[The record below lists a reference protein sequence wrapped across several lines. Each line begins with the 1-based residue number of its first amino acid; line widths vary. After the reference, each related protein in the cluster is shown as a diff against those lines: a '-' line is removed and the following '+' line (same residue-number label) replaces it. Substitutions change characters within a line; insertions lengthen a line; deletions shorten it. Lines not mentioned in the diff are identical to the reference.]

1 MRPTSIEKEI
11 FPDMASDGQL
21 FAYEL
26 KGYWMDI
33 GQPKDFLTGMCLY
46 LQSIRQ
52 NSKEYLNLAT
62 GASFVGNVLV
72 VRQLILILTE
82 LMNLIG
88 NFC

>member
-1 MRPTSIEKEI
+1 
-11 FPDMASDGQL
+11 MAADGQL

-52 NSKEYLNLAT
+52 NSKESLNLAS
-62 GASFVGNVLV
+62 GKSYVGNVLV
-72 VRQLILILTE
+72 VSDLSSSKFKFPDIEWTDTDSHLKYRIPLQ
-82 LMNLIG
+82 
-88 NFC
+88 